1 MKFQTTRPFAH
12 DYARLPAEVKERV
25 DKQLVLL
32 LSNPRHPSLRL
43 KKIRG
48 TEDIWEVR
56 VSRGYRLTLQIAG
69 DTFILRR
76 IGAHNVLRE
85 P

>member
-1 MKFQTTRPFAH
+1 MRVQTTPAFDR
-12 DYARLPAEVKERV
+12 DYARLPGEIKDAV
-25 DKQLVLL
+25 DKQLALL

-56 VSRGYRLTLQIAG
+56 VTRSHRISLTMAG

-76 IGAHNVLRE
+76 LGPHDVLRE

>member
-1 MKFQTTRPFAH
+1 MKVQTTRPFDR
-12 DYARLPAEVKERV
+12 DYARLPEEVKERV
-25 DKQLVLL
+25 DKQLALL

-48 TEDIWEVR
+48 AEEIWEAR
-56 VSRGYRLTLQIAG
+56 VTRGYGMTLQIVG
-69 DTFILRR
+69 DTFVLRR
-76 IGAHNVLRE
+76 IGAHDVLRE

>member
-1 MKFQTTRPFAH
+1 MNIQTTRPFDH
-12 DYARLPAEVKERV
+12 DYARLPEEVKQRV
-25 DKQLVLL
+25 DKRLALL

-43 KKIRG
+43 KKVRG
-48 TEDIWEVR
+48 TEDIWEAR
-56 VSRGYRLTLQIAG
+56 VTRGYRMTLQIAG

-76 IGAHNVLRE
+76 TGAHDVLKE

>member
-12 DYARLPAEVKERV
+12 DYARLPAEVKGPV
-25 DKQLVLL
+25 DKQLALL

-48 TEDIWEVR
+48 TEDIWEAR
-56 VSRGYRLTLQIAG
+56 VTRGYRMTLQIAG

-76 IGAHNVLRE
+76 IGAHDLLKE